1 MADTRHGV
9 RGGLLLLVLLL
20 APGLLLANGGT
31 LRFLGILDPWEVA
44 VFTDPTPVRPDSLDV
59 SILVTLPGNPRPV
72 DGLDVSV
79 EIRQPDG
86 REVRQ
91 PATREEADDPRYYAA
106 KFRGIGAGEVAVA
119 VSVAGPGGGG
129 GTARF
134 TVEAREPGPL
144 EHPAVL
150 FLLALVPLAG
160 VTWWLRRSR
169 GGTTTATTGGA
180 PPAG

>member
-1 MADTRHGV
+1 VAEPRTWI
-9 RGGLLLLVLLL
+9 RGGLLLALLL

-59 SILVTLPGNPRPV
+59 SVLVTLPGNPRPV
-72 DGLDVSV
+72 DGLEVAVS
-79 EIRQPDG
+79 IRQPDG
-86 REVRQ
+86 GEVRQ

-106 KFRGIGAGEVAVA
+106 KFRGMGAGDVEVTVT
-119 VSVAGPGGGG
+119 VVGPEGGG
-129 GTARF
+129 GTATF
-134 TVEAREPGPL
+134 TVEAREPGAL

-169 GGTTTATTGGA
+169 GPGGGTPAAAA
-180 PPAG
+180 PPGE